1 MTANLYG
8 IPTCDTVRKARK
20 WLTENG
26 IDYEF
31 IDVRKNTPPKSQ
43 IDHWVAAWGAS
54 KMGNKRGTTWKNL
67 SDTDRAEAESGDTTA
82 VILANPTLIKRP
94 VLEYGDVLDV
104 GFSVDAYTHCF
115 KQYPQS

>member
-31 IDVRKNTPPKSQ
+31 IDVRENTPPKSQ
-43 IDHWVAAWGAS
+43 IDHWVASLGAS
-54 KMGNKRGTTWKNL
+54 KMVNKRSTTWKNL
-67 SDTDRAEAESGDTTA
+67 SDTDRAEAESGDITA
-82 VILANPTLIKRP
+82 LLLANPTLIKRP

-104 GFSVDAYTHCF
+104 GFSVDAYTHYF
-115 KQYPQS
+115 KQ